1 MHWLALLSP
10 PAPPDEAA
18 DRSSPRPE
26 QAPTTPALAWW
37 ALQFSPRV
45 AALEE
50 AVVLEVAAS
59 LRLFG
64 GPEALHQRVAERI
77 SEAGLS
83 LAALAWAPTA
93 LAALALARGAL
104 AQPGAA
110 GAPGEACVRADG
122 LSTPLASLLDPLP
135 LFTLSAAQA
144 QAPMLA
150 RLGCRT
156 LGDVRRL
163 PRAALSRRFGPGL
176 LRALDQA
183 YGQAPQAHAWITAPE
198 QFQAR
203 LELPQRLDNA
213 LALLQH
219 AQELLRQL
227 CAWLAARHAGIET
240 FELAWAHDAMRARD
254 IGPGGR
260 LLVHSAALTRDF
272 GQLSRLL
279 HEHLLRLEL
288 AAPVAE
294 LSLQAG
300 EVRALEE
307 RSASLLPAGP
317 EQAKEPLE
325 QLLMRLSIRL
335 GAQAVRC
342 GQLQQDHR
350 LEQMQR
356 WVAWNESPPH
366 TAATAAA
373 PDTLPLCPQPTWLLA
388 PPLRLSLRQD
398 QPVYGGAPLQLL
410 AGPQRIEGGWWQ
422 PAADGQSSQHQQRDY
437 FLASSPQAGL
447 LWIFQQR
454 LSSEE
459 EGWFLHGLFA

>member
-10 PAPPDEAA
+10 PAPPDE
-18 DRSSPRPE
+18 DGSPRPE
-26 QAPTTPALAWW
+26 LQPALAWW

-45 AALEE
+45 AHLEE

-64 GPEALHQRVAERI
+64 GPEALHQRVAGRI
-77 SEAGLS
+77 GDAGLS

-104 AQPGAA
+104 AQPQPQPGAA
-110 GAPGEACVRADG
+110 GERCLRADG
-122 LSTPLASLLDPLP
+122 LSAPLATLLDPLP
-135 LFTLSAAQA
+135 LFSLSAAQA

-183 YGQAPQAHAWITAPE
+183 YGQTPQAHAWITAPE

-219 AQELLRQL
+219 AQDLLRQL
-227 CAWLAARHAGIET
+227 CAWLAARHAGIEA

-260 LLVHSAALTRDF
+260 LRVHSAALTRDF

-335 GAQAVRC
+335 GDQAVRC

-356 WVAWNESPPH
+356 WVAWNENPAH
-366 TAATAAA
+366 TAATAAG
-373 PDTLPLCPQPTWLLA
+373 PETLPLYPQPTWLLA

-398 QPVYGGAPLQLL
+398 QPVYGGAPLQF
-410 AGPQRIEGGWWQ
+410 ADRADRASAS
-422 PAADGQSSQHQQRDY
+422 AALPR
-437 FLASSPQAGL
+437 A
-447 LWIFQQR
+447 
-454 LSSEE
+454 
-459 EGWFLHGLFA
+459 